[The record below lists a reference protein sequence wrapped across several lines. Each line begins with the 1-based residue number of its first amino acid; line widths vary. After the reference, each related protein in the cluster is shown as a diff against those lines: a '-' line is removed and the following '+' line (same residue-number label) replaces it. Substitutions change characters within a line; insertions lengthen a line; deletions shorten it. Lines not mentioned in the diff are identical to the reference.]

1 MYGVHDLADE
11 EEHYAELYRVPLMPY
26 RLGMKPVFNLV
37 LGLGSEEEFPERYA
51 EASPTLILQDRIL
64 RLRMGAK
71 AEDKKMS
78 IDDNLQEKIPPL
90 MVR

>member
-1 MYGVHDLADE
+1 
-11 EEHYAELYRVPLMPY
+11 MPY